1 MLCLELQAFAHV
13 RGSVFLRQ
21 GKTPWHKRTA
31 QKMSFRSYSSRQ
43 STIDRD
49 IVMKGA
55 GVHSG
60 AEVSLILR
68 PAEANTGYNF
78 YVQDSKRAG
87 HVPGDFRAVSNL
99 TLCTV
104 LSGAHGVSVAT
115 VEHLLAALRG
125 LGVDNASIEVDGNEL
140 PIMDGSSE
148 PFVDAILEAGLREL
162 DEPRRYIKVLRPVQ
176 VKDGDAIG
184 QIFPYDGFR
193 LDIEID
199 FNSPFIGKQRLD
211 IDVTPS
217 SFRKNLCRAR
227 TFGFMK
233 DVKQLWA
240 AGRALGSSLENTV
253 AIGDDRILNPEG
265 LRYSDE
271 FVRHKTMDAVGDL
284 ALAGAPILG
293 LYRSSRGGH
302 RLNSA
307 MLHALYANKDAW
319 TIVEMAEKPHPR
331 HVAPRAEFGIAFAM
345 PNFAPEVA

>member
-1 MLCLELQAFAHV
+1 MALL
-13 RGSVFLRQ
+13 
-21 GKTPWHKRTA
+21 A
-31 QKMSFRSYSSRQ
+31 QKTATNMGFTIHTSRQ
-43 STIDRD
+43 STVDRE

-60 AEVSLILR
+60 AEVSLVLH
-68 PAEANTGYNF
+68 PAEANSGYNF
-78 YVQDSKRAG
+78 YVQGGGQIG

-104 LSGAHGVSVAT
+104 LSGSGGASIAT

-125 LGVDNASIEVDGNEL
+125 LGVDNADIELDANEV
-140 PIMDGSSE
+140 PIMDGSAE
-148 PFVDAILEAGLREL
+148 AFVDAIEEAGLRDL

-176 VKDGDAIG
+176 VKQGDSVG
-184 QIFPYDGFR
+184 EIFPYNGFR

-199 FNSPFIGKQRLD
+199 FASQFIGRQRLD
-211 IDVTPS
+211 IEVTPS
-217 SFRKNLCRAR
+217 SFKKKLSRAR

-265 LRYSDE
+265 LRFKDE
-271 FVRHKTMDAVGDL
+271 FVRHKTLDAVGDL

-307 MLHALYANKDAW
+307 VLHALYANKDAW
-319 TIVEMAEKPHPR
+319 TIVEMAERPHTR
-331 HVAPRAEFGIAFAM
+331 HVAPRADFGIAFAT
-345 PNFAPEVA
+345 PNFAPEAA

>member
-1 MLCLELQAFAHV
+1 
-13 RGSVFLRQ
+13 
-21 GKTPWHKRTA
+21 
-31 QKMSFRSYSSRQ
+31 MSFRSFSSRQ
-43 STIDRD
+43 TTVDRD
-49 IVMKGA
+49 IVMKGV

-78 YVQDSKRAG
+78 YVQGGSKIGR
-87 HVPGDFRAVSNL
+87 VPGDFRAVSNL

-104 LSGAHGVSVAT
+104 LSSAHGVSVAT

-125 LGVDNASIEVDGNEL
+125 LGVDNVDIEVDGNEI
-140 PIMDGSSE
+140 PIMDGSAE
-148 PFVDAILEAGLREL
+148 PFVDAILEAGVREL

-176 VKDGDAIG
+176 VRDGASVG
-184 QIFPYDGFR
+184 EIFPYNGFR

-199 FNSPFIGKQRLD
+199 FDTPLIGKQRLD
-211 IDVTPS
+211 IEVTPS
-217 SFRKNLCRAR
+217 SFRRICRAR

-253 AIGDDRILNPEG
+253 AIADGRILNPEG
-265 LRYSDE
+265 LRYGDE

-284 ALAGAPILG
+284 ALAGASILG
-293 LYRSSRGGH
+293 LYRSTRGGH

-307 MLHALYANKDAW
+307 ILHALYDNKDAW
-319 TIVEMAEKPHPR
+319 TIVEMAEKPRSR
-331 HVAPRAEFGIAFAM
+331 HVAPRAEFGIAFAT
-345 PNFAPEVA
+345 PNYAPPVD